1 MGQVEADTQVKLETF
16 AKLFGEQSDEIRTNA
31 EILGKMQRVIIDD
44 LSSKGEAVSDVTKE
58 RLQVL
63 IGAAE
68 EVAPEGVVEAVA
80 AYRLSEQMVAKCRAM
95 YEEADELVGQAES
108 VVEQMVEVVAK
119 GEALITA
126 TKEHDQ
132 AGAAELL
139 EEDVGQIGEFLASPT
154 VEVLGRLE
162 ILGAQSIEKFF
173 DMLETELLD
182 AETRA
187 KIEENKNATQKNN
200 LRKASDSNTNDE
212 SNNAVIVDVGEFY
225 EEGSSKLAV

>member
-1 MGQVEADTQVKLETF
+1 MG
-16 AKLFGEQSDEIRTNA
+16 
-31 EILGKMQRVIIDD
+31 IDD

-63 IGAAE
+63 MGAAE
-68 EVAPEGVVEAVA
+68 QVAPEGVVETVA
-80 AYRLSEQMVAKCRAM
+80 AYRLSEQIVAKCRAM

-108 VVEQMVEVVAK
+108 VVKQK